1 MGCPTNIV
9 PGFAEAQKAVTR
21 TPGAKPLEMKIER
34 ELDKAPLKKKHP
46 GSIQT
51 EWNADKGYTDFK
63 DTPQSPGFFAYEKA
77 SQDTKRLADFASE
90 NGMNYRVNADGSITV
105 EMELSR
111 TDKVKRVKVRSMSQ
125 LRDLL
130 GY

>member
-1 MGCPTNIV
+1 MGCPTSIV
-9 PGFAEAQKAVTR
+9 PGYTDTSKIKN
-21 TPGAKPLEMKIER
+21 PGLEMKV
-34 ELDKAPLKKKHP
+34 DKLLEDAPLKKKHP

-51 EWNADKGYTDFK
+51 EWDTDKGYTDFK

-77 SQDTKRLADFASE
+77 SPYTKKLADFASE

-105 EMELSR
+105 EMETTS
-111 TDKVKRVKVRSMSQ
+111 TDKVKRVKVRSMPQ
-125 LRDLL
+125 LRQLL